1 METATVGRVTTEAV
15 IENLG
20 DLWRADQSDL
30 PADRVRRVAV
40 TDALVDTQATFL
52 SMPSRLIARLGL
64 SRFDTRRERTGRG
77 GPTESGL
84 YAAVRLTIQGR
95 SCSMDVFELPD
106 TEPVLVGQLPLTHLD
121 LVADPRER
129 RLIGNPAHG
138 GEHVYNL

>member
-1 METATVGRVTTEAV
+1 METATVGQVTTEAV

-20 DLWRADQSDL
+20 DLWRADHGDL
-30 PADRVRRVAV
+30 PADQVRRVVV
-40 TDALVDTQATFL
+40 TDALVDTRATFL

-64 SRFDTRRERTGRG
+64 SRFDTRRERTGPG
-77 GPTESGL
+77 GPTEAGL

-106 TEPVLVGQLPLTHLD
+106 SQPVLVGQLPLTHLD
-121 LVADPRER
+121 LLVALRDR